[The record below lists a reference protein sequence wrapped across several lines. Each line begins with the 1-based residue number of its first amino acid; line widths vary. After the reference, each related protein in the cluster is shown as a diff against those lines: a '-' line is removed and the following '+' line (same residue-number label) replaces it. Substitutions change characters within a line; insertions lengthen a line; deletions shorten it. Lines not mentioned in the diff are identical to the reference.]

1 MTSDD
6 KRWADLTALER
17 VLEVYGGDDG
27 RWPAAERA
35 RLNAVIQSDRKA
47 TAMLAQARALD
58 RVLAHAPRPSA
69 AVEQALADRIVQAA
83 VTDAARRVAPAG
95 SNVIAWPERGRATA
109 PVRSPARSTWQAA
122 ALLAASL
129 VVGVFVGF
137 SGEVTPAV
145 RAAAGVVGLE
155 AGDDAVNL
163 AFIDDAGVYS
173 DEDML

>member
-17 VLEVYGGDDG
+17 VLEVYGSNEE

-35 RLNAVIQSDRKA
+35 RLGAVIQTDRKA
-47 TAMLAQARALD
+47 TAMLAQVRALD
-58 RVLAHAPRPSA
+58 RVLAYAPRPSA
-69 AVEQALADRIVQAA
+69 ASEQALADRIVQAA
-83 VTDAARRVAPAG
+83 VADTARRAAPAG
-95 SNVIAWPERGRATA
+95 SNVIAWPERGRAAVPART
-109 PVRSPARSTWQAA
+109 PVRAAWPAA

-129 VVGVFVGF
+129 VAGVFVGF
-137 SGEVTPAV
+137 SGQATPAMQAV
-145 RAAAGVVGLE
+145 AGAVGLE
-155 AGDDAVNL
+155 AGEDAVNL